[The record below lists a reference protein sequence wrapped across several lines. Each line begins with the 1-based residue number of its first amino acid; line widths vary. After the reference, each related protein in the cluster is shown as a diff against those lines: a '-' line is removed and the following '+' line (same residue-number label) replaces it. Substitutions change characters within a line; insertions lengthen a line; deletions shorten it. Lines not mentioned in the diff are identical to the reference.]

1 MKIFEI
7 AESLRQRRTRVMYHG
22 TSSVFLKSI
31 LKHGLITKP
40 TKRMYSGTPTFD
52 FGVNSYLASFDG
64 VYVGPKFTAV
74 KSAKQTAKKF
84 GGEPIIIELQ
94 WVIGTNHA
102 DEDDFTEI
110 LLNAISLVMMY
121 YTYQQL
127 LDLGIG
133 HEEFEYLYDAFE
145 SNVIR
150 KLDKSTHITNLDH
163 PRLEHVQTELRN
175 YFDLMITHLFEQ
187 AYEFR
192 ETKQYSRLEDGVGP
206 NYSDLDKLRFNPEYI
221 KFVERFAR
229 LVRDHDNSSTFKIP
243 FDIKFSGKNKI
254 LKIIRI
260 DGENKNVIWTNPNQ

>member
-1 MKIFEI
+1 MKILEI
-7 AESLRQRRTRVMYHG
+7 TESLRQRRTRIMYHG

-31 LKHGLITKP
+31 LKHGLIANP
-40 TKRMYSGTPTFD
+40 PKRAYSGNKTHDLGHMP
-52 FGVNSYLASFDG
+52 YLASFHG
-64 VYVGPKFTAV
+64 VYLGEDWQAIEAAEFAV
-74 KSAKQTAKKF
+74 NKF
-84 GGEPIIIELQ
+84 GGYPIIVGVQI
-94 WVIGTNHA
+94 VIGSNHA
-102 DEDDFTEI
+102 DEDDFTNI
-110 LLNAISLVMMY
+110 LLNAISLVLMY

-127 LDLGIG
+127 LDLGID

-145 SNVIR
+145 SNVIQ
-150 KLDKSTHITNLDH
+150 KLDKFTHITNLDH

-192 ETKQYSRLEDGVGP
+192 QSKQYTRLEDGVGP
-206 NYSDLDKLRFNPEYI
+206 SHSDLDKLRFNPEYI

-260 DGENKNVIWTNPNQ
+260 DEKDKTVIWTNPNQ